1 MAPSFTPTPQHVAI
15 IMDGNRRFGEHTY
28 HDPYKGHEAGAHA
41 AEEIIRECV
50 RMRIPYLT
58 LYAFS
63 TENWKRSRKEVGYL
77 MNLFRTFFTEKGSEL
92 IREGVRIR
100 FIGRRDR
107 LPKDVRGAMTLLEM
121 RSKNGTKLT
130 LTVAL
135 DYGGR
140 DEIVRAA
147 GRLLLKAL
155 TLRANPFALTQE
167 AFAACLDTADLPDA
181 DLIIRTGGEQR
192 LSGFLLWQ
200 SEYAELYFTETP
212 WPAFDRDA
220 FFEALSAFHVRE
232 RRRGGDAPALS
243 KETLVA

>member
-1 MAPSFTPTPQHVAI
+1 
-15 IMDGNRRFGEHTY
+15 MDGNRRFGENTY
-28 HDPYKGHEAGAHA
+28 HDPFKGHEAGAHA

-50 RMRIPYLT
+50 RMRIPHLT

-77 MNLFRTFFTEKGSEL
+77 MDLFRSFFKEKGSEL
-92 IREGVRIR
+92 IREGVRMH

-107 LPKDVRGAMTLLEM
+107 LPKDVRGAMTLLEV
-121 RSKNGTKLT
+121 RSRAGTKLH

-140 DEIVRAA
+140 DEIVRAT
-147 GRLLLKAL
+147 RKLLLKAL
-155 TLRANPFALTQE
+155 TLRVNPFALTHE

-200 SEYAELYFTETP
+200 SEYAELYFTDTP
-212 WPAFDRDA
+212 WPAFDRSE
-220 FFEALSAFHVRE
+220 FFEALSAFHLRE
-232 RRRGGDAPALS
+232 RRRGGDPAALS
-243 KETLVA
+243 KVTVVA